1 MVITMEITFIPK
13 HRMILVRASGEI
25 DHHSAEKIKQVVE
38 KEIKRTSAINVAF
51 DFGCV
56 TFMDSSGIGMLIG
69 RYKTVTALGGG
80 MIVFDANE
88 QIQRLMDMS
97 GLTRLVTVSETLQK
111 GITQMNKIRSVQI

>member
-1 MVITMEITFIPK
+1 MEITFIPK
-13 HRMILVRASGEI
+13 HRMILARTSGEI
-25 DHHSAEKIKQVVE
+25 DHHSAEKIKWVVE

-69 RYKTVTALGGG
+69 RFKTVTALGGG

-111 GITQMNKIRSVQI
+111 GITQMNKTRSVQI